1 VPIDP
6 LPTPTDA
13 VRVGLIG
20 AGSVS
25 RAYLRTLDAL
35 VVSGAVTAGPV
46 GDRSASNRDAL
57 LARRP
62 ATQVVATADEVI
74 ADSDLVAILT
84 PPDSHA
90 ELTRA
95 ALDAGRHVL
104 VEKPLASDPAQ
115 ARELA
120 ALADE
125 RGLLL
130 ALAPFVQ
137 QSPAFRLLWT
147 HVRDGALGA
156 VHSARGM
163 YGNAGS
169 TWASWYHTSG
179 VGPLG
184 DLAVYNLKSLTALL
198 GPVGSVQCR
207 LGRSAVVRDLPTG
220 DIDPDVAVVTLT
232 HVGGALSS
240 VLASHAV
247 QAYRRP
253 ALELYGSEGTANLL
267 GDDWDPE
274 AIELFR
280 GDWGY
285 WRTYPSPDRTW
296 NWTDGLRAA
305 VHTVRTGDRTLWCV
319 DHDLH
324 ILDVLGAARRSA
336 ASDGRA
342 EPVSSTFGE
351 LSLGLVHDA
360 AQGTHVHDHTRPVD
374 DQ

>member
-6 LPTPTDA
+6 SPTPTDA

-35 VVSGAVTAGPV
+35 VVSGAAVAGPV
-46 GDRSASNRDAL
+46 CERRPARREAL

-62 ATQVVATADEVI
+62 ATQVVGTAEEAF
-74 ADSDLVAILT
+74 ADADLVAILT

-95 ALDAGRHVL
+95 ALDAGCHVL
-104 VEKPLASDPAQ
+104 VEKPLAGSPAE

-120 ALADE
+120 TLADE

-147 HVRDGALGA
+147 QVRDGVIGS

-198 GPVGSVQCR
+198 GPVEAAQCS
-207 LGRSAVVRDLPTG
+207 LARSAVPRALPEV
-220 DIDPDVAVVTLT
+220 DPDVALVTLR
-232 HVGGALSS
+232 HLSGALSS

-280 GDWGY
+280 SDWGY

-296 NWTDGLRAA
+296 NWTDGLAAA
-305 VHTVRTGDRTLWCV
+305 VHSLRTDDRTLWSV
-319 DHDLH
+319 EHDLH
-324 ILDVLGAARRSA
+324 VLDVLAAARRSA
-336 ASDGRA
+336 AAGGRI
-342 EPVSSTFGE
+342 ERVDSTFAD
-351 LSLGLVHDA
+351 LQLTSTYDA
-360 AQGTHVHDHTRPVD
+360 ERVHVHDHTRPVG